1 MKNLPYE
8 EREKAFKSLKKDDEK
23 ETSIDLTS
31 DEDGSFSRFPRC
43 GSKKV
48 VVTEGNEVGACK
60 LSPKTK
66 KSSRRRRD

>member
-1 MKNLPYE
+1 MW
-8 EREKAFKSLKKDDEK
+8 DEK

-31 DEDGSFSRFPRC
+31 DEEGSFSPKR
-43 GSKKV
+43 GSRKV
-48 VVTEGNEVGACK
+48 VVTEGSEVGKCK